1 MLKLSTNYLQRDLC
15 LSFFL
20 GGILLIFKKETNNYL
35 LMVHIVEITKINDED
50 KVLDYSIG
58 YILNENNYN
67 RFVQIWKD
75 GAKSTITLYDT
86 SMVSID
92 GSLVHDFYST
102 PIVSIAE
109 LIEFW
114 ETPKT
119 SKLVIRGYTDELCK
133 KDKDILKNKR

>member
-1 MLKLSTNYLQRDLC
+1 
-15 LSFFL
+15 
-20 GGILLIFKKETNNYL
+20 
-35 LMVHIVEITKINDED
+35 MVHIVEITKINDED